1 MYHLVDSSHHN
12 VFRYTRQSEKGW
24 VDSTILNNSHR
35 HKLFGRVGEGWSKD
49 VIDGLQA
56 AMKAANVPV
65 HAKYGVVSF
74 DEVKC
79 KEGLAFDPHS
89 LELIGWLLL
98 VKGFTLLN
106 LSGKLANFILATF
119 TISYFI
125 Y

>member
-1 MYHLVDSSHHN
+1 MFLGTLDRVRKAGLTAPSSTTVN
-12 VFRYTRQSEKGW
+12 
-24 VDSTILNNSHR
+24 R
-35 HKLFGRVGEGWSKD
+35 HKVFWRVGEGWSKD

-65 HAKYGVVSF
+65 HAKYGVMSF

-79 KEGLAFDPHS
+79 TEGLAFDPHS

-98 VKGFTLLN
+98 VKGFTLLS

>member
-1 MYHLVDSSHHN
+1 MIIIFLGTLDRVRKAGLTAPSSTTVN
-12 VFRYTRQSEKGW
+12 
-24 VDSTILNNSHR
+24 R
-35 HKLFGRVGEGWSKD
+35 HKVFGRVGEGWSKD
-49 VIDGLQA
+49 VIDGLHA

-119 TISYFI
+119 TISNFI

>member
-1 MYHLVDSSHHN
+1 MYLTLANPTRTTLLLRLFVSFRRFWTIIMFLGTLDRVRKAGLTAPSSTTVN
-12 VFRYTRQSEKGW
+12 
-24 VDSTILNNSHR
+24 R
-35 HKLFGRVGEGWSKD
+35 HKVFGRVGEGWSKD

-89 LELIGWLLL
+89 LELIGWLL
-98 VKGFTLLN
+98 N
-106 LSGKLANFILATF
+106 
-119 TISYFI
+119 
-125 Y
+125 